1 MNKIFVF
8 LLFLLLIA
16 CNNDVPKKEKIQDTI
31 IGNKA
36 EYTFNKSREIFYS
49 LPSPVETAMV
59 LENTDV
65 EYDDEFLLAVK
76 YVDLY
81 DKSDDQALNLGIY
94 ATDLSYITMFE
105 RQQQT
110 IEYLTA
116 CKKLVV
122 KLGLLN
128 VIDDSVISKLND
140 DIIDRSAAMNI
151 ISEQFLNINA
161 YFEENNRE
169 VSATLMILG
178 SWVEGLYLSVN
189 LIGDNVS
196 NNSDLAQI
204 IYDQQISLDD
214 LISLMNVYKDEPE
227 ISKRTAD
234 FYELKLIYNK
244 METPMSQEN
253 FVELK
258 SKVKRIRYSF
268 TNQKL

>member
-1 MNKIFVF
+1 MILV
-8 LLFLLLIA
+8 LIA
-16 CNNDVPKKEKIQDTI
+16 CNNNVPNKDKIQDTI
-31 IGNKA
+31 TGNNTEYAFNKA
-36 EYTFNKSREIFYS
+36 REIFYS

-65 EYDDEFLLAVK
+65 EYDDGFLLAVK

-94 ATDLSYITMFE
+94 AADLSYITMFD
-105 RQQQT
+105 RQQQS

-116 CKKLVV
+116 CKKLVE

-128 VIDDSVISKLND
+128 VIDDSVISKLNEN
-140 DIIDRSAAMNI
+140 ILDRSAAMNI
-151 ISEQFLNINA
+151 ISEQFININA

-178 SWVEGLYLSVN
+178 GWVEGLFLSVN
-189 LIGDNVS
+189 LIGTKVSDNT
-196 NNSDLAQI
+196 DLAQM

-214 LISLMNVYKDEPE
+214 LISLMNVYKKEPE
-227 ISKRTAD
+227 ISKHISD
-234 FYELKLIYNK
+234 LYELKLIYNK

-253 FVELK
+253 FIELK
-258 SKVKRIRYSF
+258 SKIKRIRYSF
-268 TNQKL
+268 SHQKL